1 MTPTAQKIAKM
12 KALAESVGAE
22 KVAKAPSRRPPSPA
36 KIQAMRARSMETV
49 AQELKRIV
57 NVPLRYVPDD
67 EILEALSEY
76 YFQAKAFQDG
86 WRLLPTQA
94 QSLLAYSDIGG
105 AFLPLA
111 VGGGKTLASLLIAND
126 AYLAGKQKVMLI
138 VPPALATQLCDTD
151 IKHWRPLTIFNTPIH
166 RLHGLSKVKRQQ
178 LANSGRKGLYIFTY
192 SLLSS
197 ADAHEILSAVH
208 PDLIILDEAH
218 SVSKR
223 SARTRR
229 FTQYLHEFHP
239 QVVAL
244 SGTMT
249 QKSLMDYFEIARAAL
264 GQNNFIPNSV
274 SLTEEWS
281 RLIDTTATSVS
292 DFRSDE
298 QSEAGPL
305 KYVLNWARQQFPNE
319 IFDDSVLGFRKAFK
333 HRLTTTPGVVCSS
346 GDDLPYSLYIKND
359 PVENP
364 EKHEGWDRVE
374 ELVKQL
380 DEKWLT
386 PNGDEIEEAM
396 HLFRWKYW
404 IQGAGFYTELYWPT
418 VDWMMERG
426 IYDNETEAEYIL
438 ERSKKYHEKNME
450 YSREL
455 RKWITNRG
463 RNGMDTPMLIG
474 KNMSD
479 HGSRDVGT
487 ALYNLW
493 TAWHDADF
501 DGRIE
506 RNKRAVRVCGFKIE
520 KAVQYAK
527 ALPKGE
533 GCLIWYDN
541 DEIGEWANERLE
553 EEGLDPLF
561 CKAGEASNRIL
572 NDRKR
577 CKGRVILLTSNAH
590 FQGKNLQFDR
600 NQFYLQWPRSAAR
613 AEQTIGRQHRH
624 LQEYDEVFVT
634 TCNTTEFDHVLFGA
648 TLNDACYVHQAQGN
662 KQKLIY
668 AKYLPKPKVVPFEV
682 LMEWT
687 GGMGGLKK
695 LDTAG
700 KIIFNKTFGD

>member
-1 MTPTAQKIAKM
+1 MTPSDKIARM

-22 KVAKAPSRRPPSPA
+22 KVAKAPSRRPPNTA
-36 KIQAMRARSMETV
+36 KLQAMRARSMETV
-49 AQELKRIV
+49 SQELKRIV

-67 EILEALSEY
+67 DVLEMVSEHY
-76 YFQAKAFQDG
+76 LQSKAFNEG

-94 QSLLAYSDIGG
+94 QSLLAYSEVGG

-111 VGGGKTLASLLIAND
+111 VGGGKTLTSLLIAND
-126 AYLAGKQKVMLI
+126 AYLAGKQKIMLI

-151 IKHWRPLTIFNTPIH
+151 IKHWRPLTIFNTPVH
-166 RLHGLSKVKRQQ
+166 KLHGLSKHKRQQ
-178 LANSGRKGLYIFTY
+178 LANSGRKGVYIFTY

-197 ADAHEILSAVH
+197 ADAHEILAAVK

-229 FTQYLHEFHP
+229 FTQHLHEYHP

-264 GQNNFIPNSV
+264 GQNNFLPNSLV
-274 SLTEEWS
+274 LTEAWS

-298 QSEAGPL
+298 QSDAGPL
-305 KYVLNWARQQFPNE
+305 KYVLDWARRNAIGEQFDN
-319 IFDDSVLGFRKAFK
+319 SVLGFRKAFK
-333 HRLTTTPGVVCSS
+333 KRLTTTPGVVCSS
-346 GDDLPYSLYIKND
+346 GHDLPYSLYINNE

-364 EKHEGWDRVE
+364 EKYEGWERVE

-404 IQGAGFYTELYWPT
+404 IQGAGFYTELYWPEI
-418 VDWMMERG
+418 DWMMERG
-426 IYDNETEAEYIL
+426 IYSSEAEAKEVL
-438 ERSKKYHEKNME
+438 ELSQEYHEKHMD
-450 YSREL
+450 YFREL
-455 RKWITNRG
+455 RAWIRDRG
-463 RNGMDTPMLIG
+463 HNGMDTPMLIG

-479 HGSRDVGT
+479 HGDANVGST
-487 ALYNLW
+487 LYNLW
-493 TAWHDADF
+493 KDWHESDF
-501 DGRIE
+501 DGRID

-561 CKAGEASNRIL
+561 CKAGEQYNRIL
-572 NDRKR
+572 NDRER
-577 CKGRVILLTSNAH
+577 CKGRVIILTSNAH

-648 TLNDACYVHQAQGN
+648 TLNDACYVHQATGN
-662 KQKLIY
+662 RQKIIY
-668 AKYLPKPKVVPFEV
+668 AKYVPAPKIVPFEV
-682 LMEWT
+682 IAEW
-687 GGMGGLKK
+687 GAKPRELDMASK
-695 LDTAG
+695 LLL
-700 KIIFNKTFGD
+700 NRTFGD

>member
-1 MTPTAQKIAKM
+1 M
-12 KALAESVGAE
+12 KALAESIGAE
-22 KVAKAPSRRPPSPA
+22 KAAKAPSRRPPNPA

-49 AQELKRIV
+49 SQELKRIV
-57 NVPLRYVPDD
+57 NVPLRYVPD
-67 EILEALSEY
+67 ENVLEAVSEH
-76 YFQAKAFQDG
+76 YFQAHAFREG

-94 QSLLAYSDIGG
+94 ESLLAYSEVGG

-111 VGGGKTLASLLIAND
+111 VGGGKTLTSLLIAND
-126 AYLAGKQKVMLI
+126 AYNTGKQKIMLI

-151 IKHWRPLTIFNTPIH
+151 IKHWRPLTIFNTPVH
-166 RLHGLSKVKRQQ
+166 KLHGLPKHKRQQ
-178 LANSGRKGLYIFTY
+178 LANSGRKGIYIFTY

-197 ADAHEILSAVH
+197 ADAHEILASVK

-229 FTQYLHEFHP
+229 FTQYLHEYHP

-249 QKSLMDYFEIARAAL
+249 QKSLMDYFELARAAL
-264 GQNNFIPNSV
+264 GQNNFLPNSLV
-274 SLTEEWS
+274 LTESWS

-298 QSEAGPL
+298 QSDAGPL
-305 KYVLNWARQQFPNE
+305 KYVLDWARQNFRGEQFENA
-319 IFDDSVLGFRKAFK
+319 VLGFRKAFK
-333 HRLTTTPGVVCSS
+333 RRLITTPGVVCSS
-346 GDDLPYSLYIKND
+346 GHDLPYSLYINND
-359 PVENP
+359 PV
-364 EKHEGWDRVE
+364 KDYDKYEGWDRVE

-404 IQGAGFYTELYWPT
+404 IQGAGFYTELYWPDI
-418 VDWMMERG
+418 DWLMERG
-426 IYDNETEAEYIL
+426 IYADESEAEYIL
-438 ERSKKYHEKNME
+438 ERSKDYHEKNME
-450 YSREL
+450 YAREL
-455 RKWITNRG
+455 RAWIRDRG
-463 RNGMDTPMLIG
+463 HNGMDTPMLIG
-474 KNMSD
+474 NNMAN
-479 HGSRDVGT
+479 HGAENVGAT
-487 ALYNLW
+487 LFNLW
-493 TAWHDADF
+493 TDWKGADF
-501 DGRIE
+501 EGRID
-506 RNKRAVRVCGFKIE
+506 RSKRAVRVCGFKIE

-553 EEGLDPLF
+553 EEGLNPLF

-572 NDRKR
+572 NDRER

-600 NQFYLQWPRSAAR
+600 NQFYIQWPRSATR

-634 TCNTTEFDHVLFGA
+634 TCNTTEFDHILFGA
-648 TLNDACYVHQAQGN
+648 TLNDAAYVHQSQGN

-668 AKYLPKPKVVPFEV
+668 ATYLPKPKVVPFEV
-682 LMEWT
+682 IVEWQGT
-687 GGMGGLKK
+687 DRGLRK

-700 KIIFNKTFGD
+700 KLLLQKTFGD

>member
-1 MTPTAQKIAKM
+1 MTPAEKVAKM
-12 KALAESVGAE
+12 KALAESVGVE
-22 KVAKAPSRRPPSPA
+22 KVAKAPSRRPPDT
-36 KIQAMRARSMETV
+36 KRLNDMRARSLETV
-49 AQELKRIV
+49 SQELKRIV
-57 NVPLRYVPDD
+57 NVPLRYIPDD
-67 EILEALSEY
+67 DVLDLISQN
-76 YFQAKAFQDG
+76 YFQATAYNEG

-94 QSLLAYSDIGG
+94 QSLLAYNEIGG

-111 VGGGKTLASLLIAND
+111 VGGGKTLTSLLIAND
-126 AYLAGKQKVMLI
+126 AYLAGKQKIMLI

-166 RLHGLSKVKRQQ
+166 RIHGLSKTKRKQ

-197 ADAHEILSAVH
+197 ADAHEILEAIQ

-229 FTQYLHEFHP
+229 FTQYLHAYHP

-249 QKSLMDYFEIARAAL
+249 QKTLMDYFEIARAAL
-264 GQNNFIPNSV
+264 GKNNFLPNSLV
-274 SLTEEWS
+274 LTEAWS
-281 RLIDTTATSVS
+281 RLIDSSATSMS

-298 QSEAGPL
+298 QSDAGPL
-305 KYVLNWARQQFPNE
+305 KYVLEWARLNFPGTAFEN
-319 IFDDSVLGFRKAFK
+319 SVLGFRKTFK
-333 HRLTTTPGVVCSS
+333 KRLTTTPGVVCSS
-346 GDDLPYSLYIKND
+346 GDDLPYSLYIKNE
-359 PVENP
+359 PVEDYKSAP
-364 EKHEGWDRVE
+364 GWDKVE
-374 ELVKQL
+374 ELVRQL

-404 IQGAGFYTELYWPT
+404 IQGAGFYSERYWPDI
-418 VDWMMERG
+418 DWMMRREK
-426 IYDNETEAEYIL
+426 YDNEEEAKGIL
-438 ERSKKYHEKNME
+438 EMSQEYHEKDMQ

-455 RKWITNRG
+455 RAWIRDRG
-463 RNGMDTPMLIG
+463 CNGLDTRMLIG
-474 KNMSD
+474 NNMSN
-479 HGSRDVGT
+479 HGDRDVG
-487 ALYNLW
+487 AGLFKSWN
-493 TAWHDADF
+493 AWKDADF
-501 DGRIE
+501 EGRIE

-520 KAVQYAK
+520 QAVRYAK
-527 ALPKGE
+527 SIPKGE

-541 DEIGEWANERLE
+541 DEIGEWVHERMV

-561 CKAGEASNRIL
+561 CKAGETYNRIL
-572 NDRKR
+572 NDREK
-577 CKGRVILLTSNAH
+577 CKGRIIILTSNAH

-613 AEQTIGRQHRH
+613 VEQTIGRQHR
-624 LQEYDEVFVT
+624 LKQEYDEVYVT

-648 TLNDACYVHQAQGN
+648 TLNDAAYVHQSQGN

-668 AKYLPKPKVVPFEV
+668 AKYLPKPTVVPFEV
-682 LMEWT
+682 LMEW
-687 GGMGGLKK
+687 GAKP
-695 LDTAG
+695 
-700 KIIFNKTFGD
+700 KTLTVSERVVLTKAFGE